1 MAALQPIDTPDTE
14 GCEGRQP
21 GFVDRYLPAL
31 LNQAAHLVVGDFADA
46 VRAQGLS
53 IVEWRVLAILA
64 DGEPVSVGLL
74 ARKAITKQSTL
85 TRLLDRMAEQGHIER
100 IAAGNDRRL
109 TLVGITPAGRA
120 VVRLLKARAEAQQKR
135 ALAALS
141 PARQRQLEG
150 LLKELIDSL
159 APPLPGT
166 GRPAGD

>member
-1 MAALQPIDTPDTE
+1 MTALQSLDAPHD
-14 GCEGRQP
+14 EGRSS

-31 LNQAAHLVVGDFADA
+31 LNQAAHLVVGDFADV
-46 VRAQGLS
+46 VRAHGLS

-85 TRLLDRMAEQGHIER
+85 TKLLDRMAEQGHIER

-109 TLVGITPAGRA
+109 TLVGITTAGRA
-120 VVRLLKARAEAQQKR
+120 VVGLLKARAEAQQRR
-135 ALAALS
+135 ALAGLS
-141 PARQRQLEG
+141 PARQRQLES

-159 APPLPGT
+159 EPPLPGA
-166 GRPAGD
+166 GKAAGDG